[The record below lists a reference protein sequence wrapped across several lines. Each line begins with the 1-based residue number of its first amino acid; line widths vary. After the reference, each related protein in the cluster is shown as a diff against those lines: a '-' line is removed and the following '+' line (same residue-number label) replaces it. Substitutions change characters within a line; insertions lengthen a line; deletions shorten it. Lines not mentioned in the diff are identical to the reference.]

1 MDLNQVKLSKTEWN
15 STEIPISRQE
25 MKIVNMIMNGYSDI
39 NIRENENQSIATFI
53 KMATVQGVH
62 EYLYLH
68 YFENDIKGVDKHLA
82 PKVSDKKI
90 RKSDKMKLDLN
101 NKKSLAQ
108 VDYYEKK
115 IIQTMKS
122 LVKCVTEN
130 GSNIRIQNTT
140 SFHLYYFTLHKLLQY
155 KVLDVNLHV
164 HKFAKDI
171 LQKYESLVSL
181 EEIFKHADT
190 ILEKN
195 KMIIDN
201 DDISL
206 YKHQREIFRNL
217 RNPMF
222 DERNNKFGEL
232 TEGLKDIEEDDDDEI
247 VQIMQE
253 TYKQLKTPTKAT
265 LVLYSAPTG
274 TGKTLTPLALSK
286 NYKILFVC
294 AARHVG
300 LALARNA
307 VSVGKRVAFAFGCET
322 AEDIR
327 LHYSAASV
335 YTRNK
340 RTGGIGKVDN
350 SVGDKVEIMIC
361 DIKSY
366 TCAMFYMMA
375 FNPIDNLL
383 MYWDEPTISMD
394 YTDHPLHNMV
404 NDMWSSNIVPNIVLS
419 SATLPHIDQL
429 NRGVIT
435 NFYDKFEDADPNV
448 VNIQSHDAKKSI
460 PIIDRNGYSVVP
472 HFLKECEDYDTMKEV
487 AQHCI
492 DNKTI
497 LRYIDLKECIDLV
510 NMAFDLKCILSRMQ
524 FETYFENIDSIT
536 ISRIKE
542 FYLYVTTHIKGGF
555 WGGLI
560 TNLKI
565 LRTQKL
571 KSNNTVDS
579 TGNRLRKSMSIG
591 PGVTSGAKLCEIP
604 TYKSSGNPLTGEPL
618 TKMKSIVAPPPPPSP
633 TELPGTYITTK
644 DAETLTDGPTIF
656 IAEDVEKIAKFY
668 LKQSYIPASVIT
680 IIMDKI
686 EQNNKLSTR
695 IAELE
700 EKLEDEEAKKSSFTP
715 AADVKGKGA
724 GKGKGKDKGPSNSKK
739 IERSI
744 AAEDNGV
751 STKISKLREEI
762 DGLQRAVRT
771 VELSEVFV
779 PNKSAHIERWASD
792 TNTRSAFT
800 SNVTEEDVHDIMAVD
815 GVSDI
820 WKMLLLMG
828 IGVFANHNSNSY
840 TEIMKRMANEKRL
853 YLIIASSDY
862 IYGTN
867 YQFCHGYLGKDV
879 ILTQQKMLQALGR
892 IGRHNDQKEYS
903 VRLRDNDHGSLL
915 FVRSTDTI
923 EADNMNRLFCNR
935 ED

>member
-1 MDLNQVKLSKTEWN
+1 MDLNQVKLSKTEWT
-15 STEIPISRQE
+15 STEIPISQQE
-25 MKIVNMIMNGYSDI
+25 MKIVRMIVDGYDDF
-39 NIRENENQSIATFI
+39 NIRENENQSIASFI
-53 KMATVQGVH
+53 KMTSVQGVH
-62 EYLYLH
+62 EYLYIH
-68 YFENDIKGVDKHLA
+68 YFENDIKKLGTSLV

-90 RKSDKMKLDLN
+90 KKSDKMKLDLN
-101 NKKSLAQ
+101 NKSNLIN

-115 IIQTMKS
+115 IIQTLKS
-122 LVKCVTEN
+122 LVNCISDDGK
-130 GSNIRIQNTT
+130 NIRIQNTT
-140 SFHLYYFTLHKLLQY
+140 TFHLHYVTLQKLIRY
-155 KVLDVNLHV
+155 KVLHINTHV
-164 HKFAKDI
+164 ITFANNI
-171 LQKYESLVSL
+171 LDKYEHMVSL

-201 DDISL
+201 DDIAL
-206 YKHQREIFRNL
+206 YIHQRDIFRNL

-222 DERNNKFGEL
+222 DERKQTFNEL
-232 TEGLKDIEEDDDDEI
+232 IENLKDIQDDDDEEI
-247 VQIMQE
+247 VKIMQN
-253 TYKQLKTPTKAT
+253 TYKQFKTPTKAN

-307 VSVGKRVAFAFGCET
+307 VSIGKRVAFAFGCET

-335 YTRNK
+335 FTRNK

-350 SVGDKVEIMIC
+350 SAGDKVEIMIC

-366 TCAMFYMMA
+366 ECAMFYMMA

-394 YTDHPLHNMV
+394 YTEHPLHTMV
-404 NDMWSSNIVPNIVLS
+404 NDMWSTNMVPNIVLS

-429 NRGVIT
+429 QMGVIS
-435 NFYDKFEDADPNV
+435 NFNEKFNDANPNV

-460 PIIDRNGYSVVP
+460 PIIDRHGYSVVP

-487 AQHCI
+487 AQHCT
-492 DNKTI
+492 DNKTM

-510 NMAFDLKCILSRMQ
+510 IMAINLGCITSNMQVEK
-524 FETYFENIDSIT
+524 YFGNIDNIT
-536 ISRIKE
+536 ISRIKD
-542 FYLYVTTHIKGGF
+542 FYLYVITHIKGGT

-560 TNLKI
+560 INLKI
-565 LRTQKL
+565 LRKQKL
-571 KSNNTVDS
+571 TSNTLVDS
-579 TGNRLRKSMSIG
+579 AGTRLRKSSSIG
-591 PGVTSGAKLCEIP
+591 PGITSGTKPSAHP
-604 TYKSSGNPLTGEPL
+604 TYKSAGNPLPGQPL
-618 TKMKSIVAPPPPPSP
+618 TKMQSIVAPPAPPNPSD
-633 TELPGTYITTK
+633 LPGTYITTK

-700 EKLEDEEAKKSSFTP
+700 AKLEDEEEKKSSFTT
-715 AADVKGKGA
+715 ADVKGKGN
-724 GKGKGKDKGPSNSKK
+724 GKGKDKGPSNSKK

-751 STKISKLREEI
+751 STKISKLHEEI
-762 DGLQRAVRT
+762 DGLQRAIRT

-792 TNTRSAFT
+792 TDARSAFT

-915 FVRSTDTI
+915 FVKSDNTI
-923 EADNMNRLFCNR
+923 EADNMNRLFSNR